1 MEYTD
6 CPLPGK
12 MDQRGCVVCA
22 GPRAVLLTGRL
33 WKGREKSITTVGR
46 SLELYS
52 FSNTNLYDVIPVL
65 GSIDCAEGRST
76 PIQDSP
82 IQFFLAKQRMHCLGW
97 SLEYNMMMYGL
108 LIECMMTN
116 TVAWGYGMML
126 WGTTSLLSSLVAR
139 F

>member
-6 CPLPGK
+6 RTLPGK

-65 GSIDCAEGRST
+65 GSIDCAEGAVH
-76 PIQDSP
+76 
-82 IQFFLAKQRMHCLGW
+82 QFK
-97 SLEYNMMMYGL
+97 
-108 LIECMMTN
+108 
-116 TVAWGYGMML
+116 TVPY
-126 WGTTSLLSSLVAR
+126 SS